1 MSHETERAMMT
12 LKNTLFYL
20 PMIVL
25 LIVCSGCE
33 AVSPFENL
41 QSFRPRTTTQ
51 TEPRTLGDVVVSEG
65 IDNEGCATNS
75 VTRFA
80 DNDPVYVIL
89 EDATLPEGTRIFAR
103 LYRGN
108 QAVEDTEELEADQDY
123 SNVCVN
129 FVFEPSA
136 SAEVWETGDYE
147 VEFYVDGNSYRA
159 VEFEIR

>member
-1 MSHETERAMMT
+1 MMT
-12 LKNTLFYL
+12 LKTTLFYL

-33 AVSPFENL
+33 AMLPFENA
-41 QSFRPRTTTQ
+41 QSFRPRTSTQ
-51 TEPRTLGDVVVSEG
+51 TETRTLGDVVVSEG
-65 IDNEGCATNS
+65 IDNEGCSTNI
-75 VTRFA
+75 VTQFA

-103 LYRGN
+103 LYRDN
-108 QAVEDTEELEADQDY
+108 RAVEDTEELVADQDY

-129 FVFEPSA
+129 FVFEPTA
-136 SAEVWETGDYE
+136 GAKVWETGDYE
-147 VEFYVDGNSYRA
+147 IEFFVNGNSYRA